1 MKIYLA
7 SYLQP
12 ENHGPGRKIAI
23 TDSKPDNINVAG
35 AWSFAIPDAEL
46 MQNYRAVQLKDQV
59 QAKDLFVLGYESQ
72 LDNVFGSIKI
82 DAQRD
87 NKQPHELLPFT
98 DGDTLLSWEREGYTN
113 YRNILANYLRDIGV
127 DVILK

>member
-1 MKIYLA
+1 VKIYLA

-113 YRNILANYLRDIGV
+113 YRNILANYL
-127 DVILK
+127 